1 MVRQGKTLGHIVS
14 RHRIS
19 TDLEKIQV
27 ILDLKIPKTP
37 RDVQVFM
44 GHCGYY
50 KRFIYMYAKI
60 ARPLYGLLVKFEWT
74 QDFEVNFEKL
84 KQALV
89 STPILKT
96 PVWEKSLS
104 CTC

>member
-1 MVRQGKTLGHIVS
+1 MVRQGKILGHIVS
-14 RHRIS
+14 RHGIS

-50 KRFIYMYAKI
+50 RRFIYMYAKI
-60 ARPLYGLLVKFEWT
+60 ARPLYGLLVQFEWT
-74 QDFEVNFEKL
+74 HDCKVNFEKL

-89 STPILKT
+89 LAPIL
-96 PVWEKSLS
+96 
-104 CTC
+104 